1 MDHVA
6 AAQPLLI
13 ALILLWTAYGK
24 LTSPDQATRT
34 ALPQLL
40 GSAAADDGSGAA
52 GSRSLDESR
61 AIAAYR
67 AVAVLEILIA
77 LLLLPSWAIGAV
89 AASALSVG
97 FVGFLIYSKI
107 VVPEASC
114 GCAGKSARPVG
125 NRAIARA
132 SLLLATSAAAV
143 FAPGSWWTAGS
154 GLVVLVVEAAAF
166 AMLST
171 ELDRYW
177 LLPLRR
183 FRIRLSHPYAG
194 TASDDTP
201 LVATQ
206 RRVLLSPAYR
216 AVDGLLRSDIHDYW
230 DDDGW
235 RFVSYAARYDG
246 RRATAVFAV
255 PHRDATPESIRVAV
269 VDDAGVTLVG
279 SAG

>member
-1 MDHVA
+1 MSTAHVA

-13 ALILLWTAYGK
+13 GLILLWSAYGK
-24 LTSPDQATRT
+24 LSSPEQADRT
-34 ALPQLL
+34 ALPRLV
-40 GSAAADDGSGAA
+40 G
-52 GSRSLDESR
+52 ESR
-61 AIAAYR
+61 AVPAYR
-67 AVAVLEILIA
+67 TVAVLEILIA
-77 LLLLPSWAIGAV
+77 LLLLASWVIGAV
-89 AASALSVG
+89 AAVALSVG

-132 SLLLATSAAAV
+132 LLLLATSMAAASATSSWWSAGAGLLVLVLEAAV
-143 FAPGSWWTAGS
+143 FA
-154 GLVVLVVEAAAF
+154 
-166 AMLST
+166 MLSA

-177 LLPLRR
+177 LLPIRR

-194 TASDDTP
+194 TASDHTP

-255 PHRDATPESIRVAV
+255 PHQDSAPESIRVAL
-269 VDDAGVTLVG
+269 VDDDGLTVYRPTVLAT
-279 SAG
+279 A

>member
-1 MDHVA
+1 MGTLA

-13 ALILLWTAYGK
+13 GLLLLWSSYGK
-24 LTSPDQATRT
+24 FADPKQAERT
-34 ALPQLL
+34 ALPSLVGEPRAKHAYQALATLEALL
-40 GSAAADDGSGAA
+40 A
-52 GSRSLDESR
+52 L
-61 AIAAYR
+61 
-67 AVAVLEILIA
+67 A
-77 LLLLPSWAIGAV
+77 LLLPPSWAIEALAAV
-89 AASALSVG
+89 VLSVG
-97 FVGFLIYSKI
+97 FAAFLIYSKI

-114 GCAGKSARPVG
+114 GCAGKSAKPVG

-132 SLLLATSAAAV
+132 LLLLATAALATTADTGWWSA
-143 FAPGSWWTAGS
+143 GAG
-154 GLVVLVVEAAAF
+154 LAVLVFEAAAF
-166 AMLST
+166 AMLSA

-194 TASDDTP
+194 TASDATP

-230 DDDGW
+230 DDEEW

-255 PHRDATPESIRVAV
+255 PHQDSAPSAIRVAV
-269 VDDAGVTLVG
+269 VDEDGLTLYRPTMLATTG
-279 SAG
+279 

>member
-1 MDHVA
+1 MGAGHVA

-13 ALILLWTAYGK
+13 GLLLLWSSYGK
-24 LTSPDQATRT
+24 FADPKQAERT
-34 ALPQLL
+34 ALPRLV
-40 GSAAADDGSGAA
+40 G
-52 GSRSLDESR
+52 EPR
-61 AIAAYR
+61 AKLAYR
-67 AVAVLEILIA
+67 AVAALEALIA
-77 LLLLPSWAIGAV
+77 LALLLPPSVAIEAIAAGAL
-89 AASALSVG
+89 AVG
-97 FVGFLIYSKI
+97 FTGFLIYSKI

-114 GCAGKSARPVG
+114 GCLKASAKPVG
-125 NRAIARA
+125 GRAIARA
-132 SLLLATSAAAV
+132 LLLLATAVVAAFASTGWWSAGTGV
-143 FAPGSWWTAGS
+143 
-154 GLVVLVVEAAAF
+154 LVLVVEAAAF
-166 AMLST
+166 AMLSA

-201 LVATQ
+201 LAATQ

-230 DDDGW
+230 DEEDW

-255 PHRDATPESIRVAV
+255 PHQDSTPESIRVAV
-269 VDDAGVTLVG
+269 VDDDGLTLYRPTMLATAG
-279 SAG
+279 

>member
-1 MDHVA
+1 MGTVA

-13 ALILLWTAYGK
+13 GLLLLWSSYGK
-24 LTSPDQATRT
+24 LTSPDQAERT
-34 ALPQLL
+34 ALPRLV
-40 GSAAADDGSGAA
+40 G
-52 GSRSLDESR
+52 ESR
-61 AIAAYR
+61 AITAYR
-67 AVAVLEILIA
+67 AVAGIEALVALA
-77 LLLLPSWAIGAV
+77 LLLPPVWTIEALAAV
-89 AASALSVG
+89 VLAAG
-97 FVGFLIYSKI
+97 FTGFLIYSKI

-114 GCAGKSARPVG
+114 GCLKASAKPVG
-125 NRAIARA
+125 GRAIARA
-132 SLLLATSAAAV
+132 LLLLATAAV
-143 FAPGSWWTAGS
+143 AAFASTGWWSAGP

-166 AMLST
+166 AMLSA

-201 LVATQ
+201 LAATQ

-230 DDDGW
+230 DDEDW

-246 RRATAVFAV
+246 RRATAVFAI
-255 PHRDATPESIRVAV
+255 PHQDSRPEAIRVAV
-269 VDDAGVTLVG
+269 VDEDGLTLYRPTVLAAVG
-279 SAG
+279 